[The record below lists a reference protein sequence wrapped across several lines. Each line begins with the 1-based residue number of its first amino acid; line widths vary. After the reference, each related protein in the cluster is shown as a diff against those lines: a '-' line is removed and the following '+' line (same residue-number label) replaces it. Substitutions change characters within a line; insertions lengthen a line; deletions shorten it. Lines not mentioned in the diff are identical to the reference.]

1 MITLQGY
8 DGMRRVL
15 DSLITE
21 EIKLLNYKE
30 AMESRLSLLDSGDT
44 NLEGSQKIGN
54 VKQCL
59 VRHKALVTGDI
70 LGDPH
75 QGVCYLFY
83 VYRYNVSVFVDDYC
97 AVRDT
102 NTRRFKL
109 LAGTQ
114 MTTDVQ
120 EATNGKEALYLH
132 LAGCSFDLVLM
143 DNQMEFRR
151 IRKTQECYS

>member
-1 MITLQGY
+1 M
-8 DGMRRVL
+8 
-15 DSLITE
+15 
-21 EIKLLNYKE
+21 NY
-30 AMESRLSLLDSGDT
+30 
-44 NLEGSQKIGN
+44 
-54 VKQCL
+54 
-59 VRHKALVTGDI
+59 VRDHS
-70 LGDPH
+70 
-75 QGVCYLFY
+75 VCYLFY

-143 DNQMEFRR
+143 DNQMEFRY
-151 IRKTQECYS
+151 INFFDQLQLNYYCFENPSPIIVYC

>member
-1 MITLQGY
+1 
-8 DGMRRVL
+8 MRRVL

-75 QGVCYLFY
+75 QG
-83 VYRYNVSVFVDDYC
+83 YNVSVFVDDYC